1 MNGKQIQQTASDE
14 RDQKRLQQLKQRVSL
29 LNSQHIDCCNQ
40 TDMQQAHTTTALLDE
55 EETLVLDR
63 NVIERTNINRNK

>member
-1 MNGKQIQQTASDE
+1 
-14 RDQKRLQQLKQRVSL
+14 
-29 LNSQHIDCCNQ
+29 
-40 TDMQQAHTTTALLDE
+40 MQQAHTTTALLDE